1 MEIAPNVHLIPV
13 EAYKVFGMYAPNIY
27 LVVGKE
33 AILID
38 SGYHDKEL
46 PETILEYLNSLVKS
60 NLSHILITH
69 PHPDHI
75 GGCQRIREIT
85 GANVVIHS
93 CSTEQ
98 AGRQGLEADTSVEDG
113 DILNV
118 GGMEI
123 EIIHTPGHTSGNM
136 CLYLKKEGILFTG
149 DHVLGVG
156 TTVIDLT
163 DGDMAKYVDSLKKL
177 LSYDFSLIC
186 PGHGPLIRNPELKI
200 KELIAHRLE
209 REQQV
214 LACLNT
220 HRNSISNMVS
230 RIYPELDNRLRG
242 MAEMQILAHLAKLVE
257 EGKVVVNG
265 EGYISI

>member
-13 EAYKVFGMYAPNIY
+13 EAYRVFGMYAPNIY
-27 LVVGKE
+27 LVVGRE

-38 SGYHDKEL
+38 SGYQDKEL
-46 PETILEYLNSLVKS
+46 PGVILEYLNGLVQS
-60 NLSHILITH
+60 RISHIFITH

-93 CSTEQ
+93 CSNEY
-98 AGRQGLEADTSVEDG
+98 ARRQGLEADTLVEDG
-113 DILNV
+113 DILNIS
-118 GGMEI
+118 GIEI

-136 CLYLKKEGILFTG
+136 CPYLKKEGILFTG

-163 DGDMAKYVDSLKKL
+163 DGNMAKYVNSLTKL
-177 LSYDFSLIC
+177 LNYNINLIC

-200 KELIAHRLE
+200 KELIAHRMD
-209 REQQV
+209 REEQV
-214 LACLNT
+214 LSCLI
-220 HRNSISNMVS
+220 RGKGKVPEILSV
-230 RIYPELDNRLRG
+230 IYPELDIRLLD
-242 MAEMQILAHLAKLVE
+242 MAKMQVLAHLQKLII
-257 EGKVVVNG
+257 EGKVRCFG
-265 EGYISI
+265 EEYILL